1 MSLTIPT
8 PPVSSLG
15 VSGSARAMTLA
26 QRRRAVLEQNGLL
39 ATRRLAEGS
48 PNATFFWIL
57 VTVLSLVTFGLVMVL
72 SSSSIVAL
80 NRGMSPWTMFFKQL
94 MWAFFGGLGMAFF
107 YRFPYPMLRRFV
119 FPGLIV
125 AYGLMLLPFVPNIG
139 VSTNGARAWV
149 AFGPVGFQPSEFLKF
164 ALLAYCANLLGRRQK
179 EITNISRT
187 VFPILRAWGVA
198 VALCMLQR
206 DLGGAI
212 VMSCIVLTVLF
223 MAGTPARIVVL
234 LGSSAFFMG
243 LMFTLTNSSRRNRW
257 TAFLNLDET
266 RGHYGYQ
273 VWQSI
278 LSISNGG
285 LSGVG
290 AGAGTGKWGYV
301 PLAHSDFIFSTIAE
315 EFGLI
320 GVTLVIGGFL
330 IFTLFGLQASMRAS
344 EKFGALLAGG
354 VTMWFAIQASINIGG
369 VSGSMPVTGLTLPL
383 ISYGGSSLLVCM
395 SAAGLLLNVARKMK

>member
-1 MSLTIPT
+1 MLT
-8 PPVSSLG
+8 
-15 VSGSARAMTLA
+15 
-26 QRRRAVLEQNGLL
+26 
-39 ATRRLAEGS
+39 
-48 PNATFFWIL
+48 L
-57 VTVLSLVTFGLVMVL
+57 VAIGLVMVM

-80 NRGMSPWTMFFKQL
+80 NRGLSPWTMFFKQL
-94 MWAFFGGLGMAFF
+94 MWACVGGLGMAFF
-107 YRFPYPMLRRFV
+107 YRFPYPMLRRCV
-119 FPGLIV
+119 FPGLMG
-125 AYGLMLLPFVPNIG
+125 AYGLMLLPFAPNIG

-149 AFGPVGFQPSEFLKF
+149 VYGPIGFQPSEFLKF

-179 EITNISRT
+179 EVTDINRT
-187 VFPILRAWGVA
+187 IKPVIYAWLVA
-198 VALCMLQR
+198 VVLCVAQK

-212 VMSCIVLTVLF
+212 VMSCIVLTVMFMSGIPMRIIGAIAGASMSGALF
-223 MAGTPARIVVL
+223 I
-234 LGSSAFFMG
+234 
-243 LMFTLTNSSRRNRW
+243 TLVSSSRRNRW

-266 RGHYGYQ
+266 KASFGYQ

-285 LSGVG
+285 ISGAG
-290 AGAGTGKWGYV
+290 IGAGTGKWGYV

-320 GVTLVIGGFL
+320 GVTAIIGGFL
-330 IFTLFGLQASMRAS
+330 VLVVSGFRVAMAAQ

-354 VTMWFAIQASINIGG
+354 VTMWFAFQAIINIGG

-395 SAAGLLLNVARKMK
+395 SAAGLLMNVARNMK

>member
-8 PPVSSLG
+8 PPASSLG

-80 NRGMSPWTMFFKQL
+80 NRGMSPWTMFFRQL
-94 MWAFFGGLGMAFF
+94 MWASFGGIGMAFF

-187 VFPILRAWGVA
+187 VLPILRAWGVA

>member
-8 PPVSSLG
+8 PPVSNLG

-80 NRGMSPWTMFFKQL
+80 NRGMSPWTMFFRQL
-94 MWAFFGGLGMAFF
+94 MWASFGGIGMAFF